1 MSTIQSYFFIGV
13 LIILALCIM
22 ACLVAAIKG
31 PIVSDRMVAA
41 NMIGT
46 LTIISIC
53 VLAWYLQES
62 WLVDVALI
70 YAMLSFIAVVV
81 LTKIFIGHPLKKT
94 NNNNSFQASSEN
106 EQHIKNGE
114 S

>member
-1 MSTIQSYFFIGV
+1 MLALIQNYFFTFI
-13 LIILALCIM
+13 LIILALCII

-31 PIVSDRMVAA
+31 PTLSDRIVAGNMV
-41 NMIGT
+41 GT

-53 VLAWYLQES
+53 ILAYKLSEG

-81 LTKIFIGHPLKKT
+81 LTKIFIQQYK
-94 NNNNSFQASSEN
+94 SSSSSEGSV
-106 EQHIKNGE
+106 EKDE